1 MDDRI
6 DCGQVLRD
14 ACRSARELQRRNEPL
29 LPASSQL
36 LAEDSARSSMAK
48 SRRQEAEQ
56 FHATVGGARMEPVR
70 SNYLPGPAFRS
81 KHSALSSC
89 VEDIL
94 FLALLTSTKIAKSLS
109 LRRVVA
115 CGRW

>member
-1 MDDRI
+1 MDHRI

-56 FHATVGGARMEPVR
+56 FLATVGGARMEPVR
-70 SNYLPGPAFRS
+70 SKHLPELAFAFNI
-81 KHSALSSC
+81 HSALLRVSKTSC
-89 VEDIL
+89 
-94 FLALLTSTKIAKSLS
+94 SWRS
-109 LRRVVA
+109 
-115 CGRW
+115 

>member
-1 MDDRI
+1 M
-6 DCGQVLRD
+6 LRD

-56 FHATVGGARMEPVR
+56 FLATVGGARMEPVP
-70 SNYLPGPAFRS
+70 SKYLPGLAFVRNS
-81 KHSALSSC
+81 ARPVCASRLVLRALHKH
-89 VEDIL
+89 ED
-94 FLALLTSTKIAKSLS
+94 
-109 LRRVVA
+109 
-115 CGRW
+115 CPEP

>member
-1 MDDRI
+1 MIVLESAPLKAEHGVVVPMGDRI

-56 FHATVGGARMEPVR
+56 FLATVGGARMEPVP
-70 SNYLPGPAFRS
+70 SESLPDLAFGFNI
-81 KHSALSSC
+81 HSASC
-89 VEDIL
+89 LRVSK
-94 FLALLTSTKIAKSLS
+94 TSCSWRS
-109 LRRVVA
+109 
-115 CGRW
+115 

>member
-1 MDDRI
+1 MIVLESAPLKAEHGVVVPMDDRI

-56 FHATVGGARMEPVR
+56 FLATVGGARMEPVP
-70 SNYLPGPAFRS
+70 SKYLPDLAFAFNIRPCLRVSKTSCSWRS
-81 KHSALSSC
+81 
-89 VEDIL
+89 
-94 FLALLTSTKIAKSLS
+94 
-109 LRRVVA
+109 
-115 CGRW
+115 